1 MRRVLATFT
10 VAALGVFAV
19 GVLQLVGSL
28 PVAAAVPVTPGQVIT
43 VQAATASS
51 TTAQL
56 TLWKLNSY
64 GIYVNIWGPATAYVG
79 ELGVGATRDNVART
93 PAGVFNLTQAFGNRP
108 NNGTKLPYF
117 QANRA
122 DWWNG
127 EDNSPAY
134 NTHVHQAASPGPG
147 SENLYDAGFVY
158 SHAVVINYNMHPVV
172 KGAGSA
178 FFLHVSNGQPTAGCV
193 SIGSAHLDDIM
204 RWLDPAQ
211 HPVISIGVG
220 AQAMVPIMRSHNP
233 RGYIDTAR
241 QVAAGKVQVTGW
253 AMDPDNRAAVVRV
266 EMFLD
271 NRRVTIVSTG
281 VPRPDVAKAR
291 AAGPNQGYSY
301 VFTVTKGTHTFCT
314 AADNIGLGNS
324 NPKLGC
330 LTTTVK

>member
-10 VAALGVFAV
+10 MAALGVFTI
-19 GVLQLVGSL
+19 GVLQLTGSS
-28 PVAAAVPVTPGQVIT
+28 PVSAATASPGQVIT
-43 VQAATASS
+43 VEAATATS

-56 TLWKLNSY
+56 TMWTLNSLGVY
-64 GIYVNIWGPATAYVG
+64 TKLWGPATSYVG
-79 ELGVGATRDNVART
+79 ELGVGTTRDNVART

-108 NNGTKLPYF
+108 NNGTKMPYF

-158 SHAVVINYNMHPVV
+158 SHAVVIDYNMHPVV

-193 SIGSAHLDDIM
+193 AIGSAQLDGIM
-204 RWLDPAQ
+204 RRLNPAL

-220 AQAMVPIMRSHNP
+220 AQATAIITRSHNP
-233 RGYIDTAR
+233 GGHLETAR
-241 QVAAGKVQVTGW
+241 QVAAGKVQITGW
-253 AMDPDNRAAVVRV
+253 ALDPDNRSAMVRIEIFV
-266 EMFLD
+266 DL
-271 NRRVTIVSTG
+271 RRVTIVSTG
-281 VPRPDVAKAR
+281 VARPDVAKGYS
-291 AAGPNQGYSY
+291 AGPNQGYSY
-301 VFTVTKGTHTFCT
+301 TVAVAKGTHSFCT
-314 AADNIGLGNS
+314 AVDNIGPGNA
-324 NPKLGC
+324 NPRLGC
-330 LTTTVK
+330 LSTTVK